1 MELGNLM
8 ENISLVTVFK
18 HGKEKVIYLKEATR
32 IQIRQ
37 THVLDRYYYDLE
49 YYSGDELIGYRTF
62 DSLSE
67 AEAYCNE
74 KTRQWQEAK
83 RSAAPERM
91 ATKVSMYLR
100 DETNR
105 NDEKIALIEAL
116 KKMIKEAETHI
127 ARDELGR

>member
-1 MELGNLM
+1 MDLGNLM

-32 IQIRQ
+32 IQIRP

-49 YYSGDELIGYRTF
+49 YYSGDELMGY
-62 DSLSE
+62 
-67 AEAYCNE
+67 
-74 KTRQWQEAK
+74 
-83 RSAAPERM
+83 ERI
-91 ATKVSMYLR
+91 ATGVSMYLR

-105 NDEKIALIEAL
+105 NDKKIVLIEAL
-116 KKMIKEAETHI
+116 KKMIKEAEKNI